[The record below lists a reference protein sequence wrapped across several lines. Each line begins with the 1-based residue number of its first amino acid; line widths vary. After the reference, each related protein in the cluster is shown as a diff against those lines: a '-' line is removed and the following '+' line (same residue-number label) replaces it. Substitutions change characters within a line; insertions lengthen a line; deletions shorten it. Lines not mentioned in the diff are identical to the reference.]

1 MLKAIFNGLEF
12 VIVEANPVVGANL
25 YVYRDGNCIYDYLQ
39 NDINMCV
46 RFAFEDFDVP
56 EDIWRP
62 E

>member
-12 VIVEANPVVGANL
+12 VIEEDNPVVGAYL

-39 NDINMCV
+39 NDIKMCV

-56 EDIWRP
+56 EDIWV
-62 E
+62 EG